1 MIKRYFIE
9 VAYLGT
15 CYNGFQI
22 QPNAPT
28 IQGELQKKLQ
38 VLLKKEITLT
48 GSSRTDAGVHAL
60 QNFLHFDTD
69 ITFDITKCCYSLNAV
84 LPHDIS
90 VKRIFRVENTQ
101 HARFDAVSREYKY
114 FITRNKDPFHFHTAY
129 KYNYELDIDVLNK
142 AAALLISYTD
152 FSTFSKLHTQV
163 YTNNCQLYLSEWK
176 IDNDFLVYNVCANR
190 FLRGM
195 VRALTGTMLK
205 VGRGIISLNEF
216 QEIIESGDCS
226 KADFSTPAKGLFLVG
241 VKYSHS

>member
-1 MIKRYFIE
+1 MTKRYFIE

-28 IQGELQKKLQ
+28 IQGELQKALRTI
-38 VLLKKEITLT
+38 LRKEIMLT
-48 GSSRTDAGVHAL
+48 GSSRTDAGVHAW
-60 QNFLHFDTD
+60 QNFLHFDESAA
-69 ITFDITKCCYSLNAV
+69 FDITKCCYSLNAI
-84 LPHDIS
+84 LPHDIC

-114 FITRNKDPFHFHTAY
+114 FITRSKDPFHFYTAY
-129 KYNYELDIDVLNK
+129 KYNYDLDIDALNK
-142 AAALLISYTD
+142 AATLLMGYTD

-163 YTNNCQLYLSEWK
+163 HTNNCQLYLSEWK
-176 IDNDFLVYNVCANR
+176 TENDFLVYNVCANR

-205 VGRGIISLNEF
+205 VGRGIISINDF
-216 QEIIESGDCS
+216 KEITESRDCS
-226 KADFSTPAKGLFLVG
+226 KADFSTPAKGLFLAG
-241 VKYSHS
+241 VKYPDG